1 MVNLKFKIEYIIIT
15 LLVVVIFLQRQ
26 CSSPGEVTE
35 KITVE
40 TKYDTIEKETP
51 VYVPKWN
58 TRTEANIDT
67 FLTPVDSLAILKE
80 FFTLYNYIDTVGTDS
95 VQIVINDSVMT
106 NKIIARQVNYKV
118 IYPTITITKEKTVNN
133 TQYYYGLG
141 LGAGRNGFNYA
152 GPEFMLKTKTDKIYG
167 LGIGINNN
175 LSPVVTFR
183 LCWKIGK

>member
-1 MVNLKFKIEYIIIT
+1 LKFKIEYIIIT

-133 TQYYYGLG
+133 TQYYYDNTALETT
-141 LGAGRNGFNYA
+141 A
-152 GPEFMLKTKTDKIYG
+152 EKIFFKWCKKIIILRFKLY
-167 LGIGINNN
+167 
-175 LSPVVTFR
+175 LSKKFITTYKRKKFAKWFFR
-183 LCWKIGK
+183 VNK